1 MRSFLR
7 TIIVICWWYRWKL
20 EMLKGLLFWCV
31 IFFSSGLA
39 NWGWKHLNPPI
50 IKKRWEKIG
59 MKLLVTMMVLNM
71 PWVTHSWDWMS
82 LSKSTSSKYQS
93 SHPQNS
99 SELEFENSSQH
110 LRIRTKINKHIK
122 QTSLMSSALF
132 WTSIYIYIL
141 ILCHVRYGIWTF
153 TDQRGVLGCSKKV
166 GLIFEENPTT
176 WQRYHLLRTRA
187 PGKLKDYLWCL
198 AFWYLLFISRD
209 TTTRTTTTIH
219 FQVSVTLFFFL
230 WTLLDTSTKS
240 QVTCASTSCCI
251 FSCISVSSYGGDYDD
266 FFSSIWFRWLLH
278 LRVEMG
284 HICMYNISILHVTK
298 NEKTQDTKHESNVS
312 YLPYNMALP
321 NAARNTKYQRLNRLG

>member
-1 MRSFLR
+1 MRKNWDETASDNDGLKHALSDPFLGLNESIQIHIFKISKFTSTKLLR
-7 TIIVICWWYRWKL
+7 VGIWKL
-20 EMLKGLLFWCV
+20 KPA
-31 IFFSSGLA
+31 SSD
-39 NWGWKHLNPPI
+39 
-50 IKKRWEKIG
+50 
-59 MKLLVTMMVLNM
+59 
-71 PWVTHSWDWMS
+71 SD
-82 LSKSTSSKYQS
+82 
-93 SHPQNS
+93 QN
-99 SELEFENSSQH
+99 
-110 LRIRTKINKHIK
+110 K
-122 QTSLMSSALF
+122 QTYQTDFIDVLCIVLDIY
-132 WTSIYIYIL
+132 IYIYIL

>member
-99 SELEFENSSQH
+99 SELKFENSSQH

-132 WTSIYIYIL
+132 WTSIYIYTHSVPCPVWDLNLYGSTGCLRLFKKGRSHFWRKPNDMTTVPFASNTSTWKIERLLVMFGIL
-141 ILCHVRYGIWTF
+141 ISPFYIPGYHHQDHHHHSFSGFGHAFYFLVDIVRYINEKPS
-153 TDQRGVLGCSKKV
+153 DLC
-166 GLIFEENPTT
+166 
-176 WQRYHLLRTRA
+176 
-187 PGKLKDYLWCL
+187 
-198 AFWYLLFISRD
+198 
-209 TTTRTTTTIH
+209 IH
-219 FQVSVTLFFFL
+219 F
-230 WTLLDTSTKS
+230 
-240 QVTCASTSCCI
+240 
-251 FSCISVSSYGGDYDD
+251 
-266 FFSSIWFRWLLH
+266 LLH
-278 LRVEMG
+278 LL
-284 HICMYNISILHVTK
+284 LHLCELLRRRLRWFFFIHMIQVAVAPPSWDGTHLYVQDFNTTCNKEWK
-298 NEKTQDTKHESNVS
+298 NTR
-312 YLPYNMALP
+312 Y
-321 NAARNTKYQRLNRLG
+321 